1 MTKVYCTIKREWE
14 AASGE
19 FLELKI
25 LAQPPAAKEPD
36 LRWIDGPYCEGWEDV
51 GRGERS
57 LIRSD
62 RPPED
67 RRPIEGLTSKPRPN
81 SEP

>member
-1 MTKVYCTIKREWE
+1 MKVYWTIKREWE

-51 GRGERS
+51 GRGQWGLIPGPTDPLRIGGRS
-57 LIRSD
+57 RV
-62 RPPED
+62 
-67 RRPIEGLTSKPRPN
+67 
-81 SEP
+81 